1 MRATWWLTVALG
13 LSPDYPSCYSPFSSR
28 SEDNNT
34 DYEDQPMDEDSS
46 TTNEEADVYEEVK
59 ACRDEVGINN
69 SQPPPAQNKSPL
81 LRIEKRA
88 PLPHLIMLLL
98 RCHITYARM

>member
-13 LSPDYPSCYSPFSSR
+13 LSPDYPSCYSPLSSR
-28 SEDNNT
+28 SEDNT

-46 TTNEEADVYEEVK
+46 TTNNEVDVYEEVG

-69 SQPPPAQNKSPL
+69 SQPPPAQNISPL
-81 LRIEKRA
+81 L
-88 PLPHLIMLLL
+88 
-98 RCHITYARM
+98 